1 MELLLPKQSPSNEDL
16 DSKIASAPL
25 YACTKCMKKFPFASL
40 SEDKQCC
47 PSCRAASISV
57 KCIYCQ
63 TEFED
68 SGYVSSFSE
77 LGANFSFI
85 AFDQK
90 R

>member
-77 LGANFSFI
+77 LGANFSFL
-85 AFDQK
+85 
-90 R
+90 